1 MALME
6 RISQLSQ
13 CNDDSTCQ
21 LHVTAASMTATLMA
35 TVRWMRSGRAVRAV
49 SVVAA
54 SLCTCD
60 THTHPPHWSDIRIKK
75 LLDSLPG
82 KIKPRFRS
90 KEPKNV
96 WKAAMAIQNRLLI
109 SHGPAV
115 LNLTQSSVMP
125 RRMLLAITLPH
136 GHRRTRA
143 GLSFHGLLLIDIAM
157 QTCNIILIAN
167 LK

>member
-1 MALME
+1 MRRRQHMPAS
-6 RISQLSQ
+6 RHRR
-13 CNDDSTCQ
+13 
-21 LHVTAASMTATLMA
+21 LHDRHTDGNGEVDE
-35 TVRWMRSGRAVRAV
+35 VRARRQGRERRRRLPLH
-49 SVVAA
+49 A
-54 SLCTCD
+54 SH

-75 LLDSLPG
+75 LLDSLSG

-90 KEPKNV
+90 EEPKNV
-96 WKAAMAIQNRLLI
+96 WEAAMAIQNRLLI

-115 LNLTQSSVMP
+115 LNLTQSSVMS

-157 QTCNIILIAN
+157 QTCNIISIAN